1 MRSIVDIVPRASRR
15 TALVLARNLAVS
27 ALPLALLIGGAA
39 HGQGVTGTIK
49 LGVLSDFSSVYSAAA
64 GKGLV
69 IATKMAGEDFLKEN
83 PNAGFKVEV
92 VSADFGGKPDIGS
105 AVARRWFDNEGVD
118 AILDIPNSAIAFA
131 VSEVTRQANKALL
144 LSGAGSNR
152 LTGDLCSPNTV
163 QWTYDSYSYANVA
176 GKALTKAG
184 NDTWFFITADYAFGK
199 DLQEQAT
206 TIITQ
211 AGGKV
216 LGAVLN
222 PIGTP
227 DFSASLVQ
235 AKNSGAKVVGLA
247 VAGGDVVTV
256 VKQAAEFNIKQT
268 IATLNLGIAEV
279 NGIGLDTAKGLLLT
293 EPFYWDLN
301 DETRAWTKRF
311 LANGAPSYPGLHHA
325 GVYAATLHYLRAV
338 AAAKTRDGAKVV
350 AQMKAMPTH
359 DPLFG
364 NGSVRADGRVLHN
377 MYMYQVKTPAESKYP
392 WDYYKLLA
400 TVPADQAFRPMSE
413 GNCPLVK
420 K

>member
-1 MRSIVDIVPRASRR
+1 MMTIHIGPRAARP
-15 TALVLARNLAVS
+15 TARIFAGALAAL
-27 ALPLALLIGGAA
+27 ALPLALFSGTA
-39 HGQGVTGTIK
+39 HAQGVTGTIK

-64 GKGLV
+64 GRGLV
-69 IATKMAGEDFLKEN
+69 IATKMAGDDFLKEN
-83 PNAGFKVEV
+83 PGAGFKVEV
-92 VSADFGGKPDIGS
+92 VSADFGGKPDVGS
-105 AVARRWFDNEGVD
+105 AVARRWFDSEGVD

-131 VSEVTRQANKALL
+131 VSDVTRQANKVLL
-144 LSGAGSNR
+144 LSGAGSTR

-163 QWTYDSYSYANVA
+163 QWTYDSYAYANVA
-176 GKALTKAG
+176 GRALTKGA

-199 DLQEQAT
+199 DLQQQAT
-206 TIITQ
+206 AVITQ
-211 AGGKV
+211 ANGKV
-216 LGAVLN
+216 LGSVLN

-235 AKNSGAKVVGLA
+235 AKNSGAKVIGLA

-256 VKQAAEFNIKQT
+256 VKQAAEFDIKQT
-268 IATLNLGIAEV
+268 IATINLGIAEV
-279 NGIGLDTAKGLLLT
+279 NGIGLETAQGLLLT

-338 AAAKTRDGAKVV
+338 AAAKTRDGAKVIT
-350 AQMKAMPTH
+350 QMKAMPTH

-364 NGSVRADGRVLHN
+364 NGSVRVDGRVLHN
-377 MYMYQVKTPAESKYP
+377 MYLYQVKKPSESKYP
-392 WDYYKLLA
+392 WDFYKLLA
-400 TVPADQAFRPMSE
+400 TVSGEQAFRPLGE
-413 GNCPLVK
+413 GGCALAK

>member
-1 MRSIVDIVPRASRR
+1 MNSIATVVPWAAR
-15 TALVLARNLAVS
+15 VLAKGLAVS
-27 ALPLALLIGGAA
+27 ALPLALLIGGTAQ
-39 HGQGVTGTIK
+39 GQTVTGTVK
-49 LGVLSDFSSVYSAAA
+49 LGVLSDFSSIYSAAA
-64 GKGLV
+64 GQGLV
-69 IATKMAGEDFLKEN
+69 IATKMAAEDFLKEN

-92 VSADFGGKPDIGS
+92 VSADFGGKPDVGS
-105 AVARRWFDNEGVD
+105 AVARRWFDSEGVD

-131 VSEVTRQANKALL
+131 VSDVTRQANKVLL
-144 LSGAGSNR
+144 LSGAGSTR

-163 QWTYDSYSYANVA
+163 QWTYDSYAYANVA
-176 GKALTKAG
+176 ARALTKG
-184 NDTWFFITADYAFGK
+184 PSDTWFFITADYAFGK

-206 TIITQ
+206 AVINK

-216 LGAVLN
+216 LGSVLN

-235 AKNSGAKVVGLA
+235 AKNSGAKVIGLA

-268 IATLNLGIAEV
+268 IATINLGISEV
-279 NGIGLDTAKGLLLT
+279 NGIGLETAQGLLLT

-301 DETRAWTKRF
+301 DDTRAWTKRF

-325 GVYAATLHYLRAV
+325 GVYAATLHYLRAI

-364 NGSVRADGRVLHN
+364 SGSVRADGRVLHS
-377 MYMYQVKTPAESKYP
+377 MYLYQVKTPSESKYP
-392 WDYYKLLA
+392 WDFYKLLA
-400 TVPADQAFRPMSE
+400 TVPGDQAFRPLGE
-413 GNCPLVK
+413 GGCPLVK